1 MTRKDY
7 IFIAKLIKDNTC
19 SIEIGKVKDIHIVYK
34 VDLVEELCDMFK
46 DDNKLFNKDKFIK
59 ACE

>member
-7 IFIAKLIKDNTC
+7 RLIAKLIKDNTC
-19 SIEIGKVKDIHIVYK
+19 SIEIGKPNATRKVYK
-34 VDLVEELCDMFK
+34 KALIKELCAMFK
-46 DDNKLFNKDKFIK
+46 DDNKLFNKDRFIK